1 MKFWLYYKMEFLR
14 WFCLVTHSIKVF
26 QYSATFRISKSY
38 VTLYVS
44 QLDSTIS
51 PEVIINL
58 GFFSFLTEV
67 VAEVSS
73 DRLCLK
79 TNIISCTDFILKLG
93 CFFFFFTF
101 DSLFFSLSIHFKL
114 TIVPAYNYGNSHK
127 LALLVFFFSVYIKY
141 HASIGNMADVN
152 KDFVFSS
159 AFSG

>member
-1 MKFWLYYKMEFLR
+1 MEFLR

-93 CFFFFFTF
+93 CFFFFLHLTLCFFPFQFTSNWQLCLLITMVTAI
-101 DSLFFSLSIHFKL
+101 SLLYWFSFSLYTSNIM
-114 TIVPAYNYGNSHK
+114 
-127 LALLVFFFSVYIKY
+127 LVLVTWQTLIKILFSVV
-141 HASIGNMADVN
+141 HLVVN
-152 KDFVFSS
+152 FLYLLK
-159 AFSG
+159 